1 MKVLSLELSSSRRS
15 VGLAEMGSCASARE
29 VCLEPGT
36 DLRRTAA
43 FSLIEQVLAPDS
55 QRNEIGRLVIG
66 LGPGSYTGIRVGI
79 SIAQGWAA
87 AQQIE
92 LIGVPTVELLVEQV
106 RRTGITGTINFA
118 FDAQRGE
125 LYLARYRFSE
135 QGVEQAHPL
144 QLVSVA
150 EATRRLSAGETVT
163 GPDLERLLPQSTP
176 LFPSATVLAELG
188 RVRSHFQQPEALE
201 PVYLRETTFVKIA
214 PPGPTRPTL
223 VRL

>member
-15 VGLAEMGSCASARE
+15 VGLAEIGSAANARE

-43 FSLIEQVLAPDS
+43 FNLIEQVLAPDS
-55 QRNEIGRLVIG
+55 QRADIVRLVIG

-87 AQQIE
+87 AQTIE

-106 RRTGITGTINFA
+106 RRTQITGTVNFA

-125 LYLARYRFSE
+125 LYLARYGFSK
-135 QGVEQAHPL
+135 QGVEQVHPL

-150 EATRRLSAGETVT
+150 EATSRHAAGETVT
-163 GPDLERLLPQSTP
+163 GPDLERLLPQSSP
-176 LFPSATVLAELG
+176 LFPSAAVLAELG
-188 RVRSHFQQPEALE
+188 RERSDFQQPETLE
-201 PVYLRETTFVKIA
+201 PVYLRETTFVKLA
-214 PPGPTRPTL
+214 PAGPGRPTL
-223 VRL
+223 QL